1 MKIEVL
7 DVSSKFDLIIEEA
20 KAVALSSADDS
31 RLSAYHSENKEL
43 EQLDRIAC
51 NTLHDC
57 MQKVFEDGPKRDQR
71 LWMGDLRL
79 QALANYETYQMNG
92 KRMSVSVWSLTDG
105 KRSGWSLCIL
115 RSGAGS
121 G

>member
-57 MQKVFEDGPKRDQR
+57 MQKVFEDGPNVTRD
-71 LWMGDLRL
+71 
-79 QALANYETYQMNG
+79 
-92 KRMSVSVWSLTDG
+92 
-105 KRSGWSLCIL
+105 SGWEIFVCRHLPITRL
-115 RSGAGS
+115 IR
-121 G
+121 